1 MAAICSLAPR
11 IVCAARA
18 PKVRAAAEEPPAP
31 PPLKAGSTYKD
42 LNAAVKAGLV
52 QGCAP
57 FGNGIDAFGFYNNI
71 DQAEAQRFADVEIT
85 HGRVAMLAALGF
97 FVGEQV
103 EGSAFLFDAS
113 VTGPAINHFQ
123 QVPTFFAVTLGVG
136 IILAETN
143 RVNQAWQSPF
153 EASRLFLQKDS
164 HVPGDYAWDPL
175 GLSKGKSANDM
186 KSIKMKELNNGRLA
200 MVAIAGL
207 VGQELVDGQNVFQ
220 SGVDAAAAQ

>member
-1 MAAICSLAPR
+1 MRRQKAGKFPRTKSFHSSPSSAAIAIVLTLTSLLSLSFPS
-11 IVCAARA
+11 
-18 PKVRAAAEEPPAP
+18 
-31 PPLKAGSTYKD
+31 PPLPVLASE
-42 LNAAVKAGLV
+42 